1 MVDVS
6 PANPGNFLE
15 GVAILTSPAGDV
27 VTPDLTGA
35 WQVTLYGQGGCGVGT
50 SLVTFTLNSSGNA
63 TNATNTSHTAGCGD
77 STTYSGP
84 TGFNRA
90 HSSLDD
96 YGRSSGFTNPDAC
109 WRSTSPTA
117 CF

>member
-1 MVDVS
+1 MRL
-6 PANPGNFLE
+6 GRL
-15 GVAILTSPAGDV
+15 VAVLV
-27 VTPDLTGA
+27 VVA
-35 WQVTLYGQGGCGVGT
+35 M
-50 SLVTFTLNSSGNA
+50 A
-63 TNATNTSHTAGCGD
+63 AAGCGD